1 MQQHAPVPDARACIG
16 RRSIVQ
22 SVIVPQQEDF
32 VDPFVA
38 EIRIFP
44 FNFAPKGWAF
54 CDGQLLP
61 ISQNTALF
69 SLLGTTYGGNGKSNF
84 ALPDLQGRAPMHP
97 GQGPGLSLHDLG
109 ETGGSET
116 VTLLESEIP
125 AHSHAVQAVNAPGNV
140 KIPGPAVNLA
150 RANGGNVYANPNNLV
165 FLAGEALAPA
175 GGDQPHNNLQPYLT
189 LNFNIAMQGVF
200 PPRT

>member
-1 MQQHAPVPDARACIG
+1 MA
-16 RRSIVQ
+16 
-22 SVIVPQQEDF
+22 
-32 VDPFVA
+32 DPFVA

-44 FNFAPKGWAF
+44 FNFAPKGWAL
-54 CDGQLLP
+54 CNGQLLP

-69 SLLGTTYGGNGKSNF
+69 ALLGTTYGGDGRSTF
-84 ALPDLQGRAPMHP
+84 GLPNLQGSAPMHP

-125 AHSHAVQAVNAPGNV
+125 AHSHTM
-140 KIPGPAVNLA
+140 K
-150 RANGGNVYANPNNLV
+150 ANGGDGTLPSPANNVSSGPGADRDLFWYKNGPPNSTMR
-165 FLAGEALAPA
+165 ADASGTA
-175 GGDQPHNNLQPYLT
+175 GGSLPHNNLMPYLT
-189 LNFNIAMQGVF
+189 INFCIAMQGVF

>member
-1 MQQHAPVPDARACIG
+1 MA
-16 RRSIVQ
+16 
-22 SVIVPQQEDF
+22 
-32 VDPFVA
+32 DPFVA

-44 FNFAPKGWAF
+44 FNFAPRGWAW

-61 ISQNTALF
+61 LSQNTALF

-109 ETGGSET
+109 EQGGAET
-116 VTLLESEIP
+116 ETLLESEMP
-125 AHSHAVQAVNAPGNV
+125 AHTHS
-140 KIPGPAVNLA
+140 L
-150 RANGGNVYANPNNLV
+150 RANLIDVADTNVPSPAASFALSSGGTLYQAASNVQ
-165 FLAGEALAPA
+165 LAPEALTPA
-175 GGDQPHNNLQPYLT
+175 GGGQPHNNMMPYLT
-189 LNFNIAMQGVF
+189 YYFNIALQGVF

>member
-1 MQQHAPVPDARACIG
+1 M
-16 RRSIVQ
+16 
-22 SVIVPQQEDF
+22 
-32 VDPFVA
+32 DPFVA

-44 FNFAPKGWAF
+44 FNFAPRGWAW

-61 ISQNTALF
+61 LSQNTALF
-69 SLLGTTYGGNGKSNF
+69 SLLGTTYGGDGKSNF
-84 ALPDLQGRAPMHP
+84 ALPGLQGRAPMHP

-125 AHSHAVQAVNAPGNV
+125 SHSHSIVCSQADGLERNPPGQQLATG
-140 KIPGPAVNLA
+140 IGISQYQTPGPLTQL
-150 RANGGNVYANPNNLV
+150 NPN
-165 FLAGEALAPA
+165 ALAPA

-189 LNFNIAMQGVF
+189 FYFCIALQGVF

>member
-1 MQQHAPVPDARACIG
+1 MA
-16 RRSIVQ
+16 
-22 SVIVPQQEDF
+22 
-32 VDPFVA
+32 DPFVA

-44 FNFAPKGWAF
+44 FNFAPRGWAF

-61 ISQNTALF
+61 LSQNTALF
-69 SLLGTTYGGNGKSNF
+69 SLLGTTYGGDGKSNF

-125 AHSHAVQAVNAPGNV
+125 SHNHVMMASTQPGEDAS
-140 KIPGPAVNLA
+140 P
-150 RANGGNVYANPNNLV
+150 NPS
-165 FLAGEALAPA
+165 EALARSVGASLYQSSLANLTQLSPNTLTPA
-175 GGDQPHNNLQPYLT
+175 GGDAPHNNMMPYLT
-189 LNFNIAMQGVF
+189 LNFCIALQGVY

>member
-1 MQQHAPVPDARACIG
+1 M
-16 RRSIVQ
+16 
-22 SVIVPQQEDF
+22 
-32 VDPFVA
+32 DPFVA

-44 FNFAPKGWAF
+44 FNFAPKGWAW

-61 ISQNTALF
+61 LSQNTALF

-116 VTLLESEIP
+116 VSLLESEIP
-125 AHSHAVQAVNAPGNV
+125 SHSHTLRAATSLGDNPNPAGNSLARYVNAYQSTLTG
-140 KIPGPAVNLA
+140 
-150 RANGGNVYANPNNLV
+150 LV
-165 FLAGEALAPA
+165 SMSDNALPPA

-189 LNFNIAMQGVF
+189 FYFCIALQGVY

>member
-1 MQQHAPVPDARACIG
+1 MA
-16 RRSIVQ
+16 
-22 SVIVPQQEDF
+22 
-32 VDPFVA
+32 DPFVA

-44 FNFAPKGWAF
+44 FNFAPKGWAW

-61 ISQNTALF
+61 LSQNTALF

-125 AHSHAVQAVNAPGNV
+125 VHTHQLRASGEDANDDDPPNAAWAGSVGVGLYKAPD
-140 KIPGPAVNLA
+140 
-150 RANGGNVYANPNNLV
+150 NNMTNMA
-165 FLAGEALAPA
+165 FEALPPA
-175 GGDQPHNNLQPYLT
+175 GGDQPHNNMQPYLT
-189 LNFNIAMQGVF
+189 CYFCIALQGVF
-200 PPRT
+200 PPRG

>member
-1 MQQHAPVPDARACIG
+1 MA
-16 RRSIVQ
+16 
-22 SVIVPQQEDF
+22 
-32 VDPFVA
+32 DPFVA

-44 FNFAPKGWAF
+44 FNFAPRGWAW

-61 ISQNTALF
+61 LSQNTALF

-125 AHSHAVQAVNAPGNV
+125 SHTHSLQFSTSPGSANNPANTLLAVPRSGSLYAAPPPLQAMSP
-140 KIPGPAVNLA
+140 NLI
-150 RANGGNVYANPNNLV
+150 
-165 FLAGEALAPA
+165 APA
-175 GGDQPHNNLQPYLT
+175 GGDAPHNNLQPYLT
-189 LNFNIAMQGVF
+189 FYFCIALQGVF
-200 PPRT
+200 PPRG